1 MKKLLVLTLFF
12 VIVNCSGQ
20 KKMLPEKWVPEL
32 PKDFKQHDSSYV
44 QTTNIDTT
52 YGIIRYGSPNGIIE
66 GTGMVVSYKTW
77 YMTTMVPSKPLQF
90 LISGKDTIARSFGS
104 IEMGNFMG
112 EHIDGYI
119 KINGKWVKLDCK
131 FELHL

>member
-12 VIVNCSGQ
+12 VVVNCSGQ
-20 KKMLPEKWVPEL
+20 KKRLPEKWVPEL

-44 QTTNIDTT
+44 QTTDIDTT
-52 YGIIRYGSPNGIIE
+52 YGIIKYGSPNGIIE

-77 YMTTMVPSKPLQF
+77 YMTTSVPSKPPQF
-90 LISGKDTIARSFGS
+90 LISGKDTIALSFGS
-104 IEMGNFMG
+104 MASGGLIGKY
-112 EHIDGYI
+112 IDGYI
-119 KINGKWVKLDCK
+119 KRDGKWVKLNCK